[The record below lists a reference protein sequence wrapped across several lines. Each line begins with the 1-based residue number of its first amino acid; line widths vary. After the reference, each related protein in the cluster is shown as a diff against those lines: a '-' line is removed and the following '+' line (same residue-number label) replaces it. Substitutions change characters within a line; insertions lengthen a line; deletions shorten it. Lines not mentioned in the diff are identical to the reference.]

1 MSNETQASI
10 LSLRTKPIIIGIDME
25 KLYLVDGT
33 FELFRAYHSSEGKIV
48 DGQEVGAS
56 IGFCRNVANLILR
69 ENAKHIAIA
78 FDQVI
83 ESFRNELFAGY
94 KTGEG
99 MPEELWTQF
108 PIVEKA
114 SELMGMVVWPM
125 REFEA
130 DDALATAS
138 RLYQKDFEII
148 ICSPDK
154 DLYQCVND
162 RVHLLDRIRSKSIGI
177 EEVDEKFGIKPTS
190 IPDLLALVGDKA
202 DGIPGIPKWGLKSS
216 GIILKEFEH
225 IENIP
230 QSQNEWPK
238 LRGRD
243 GLFKSFMENI
253 EELRLYK
260 TLATLRFDVPLKEK
274 AADLRWHSVS
284 KDFEA
289 FSTSVLANTRTFE
302 ALSKLSQ

>member
-1 MSNETQASI
+1 METLHI
-10 LSLRTKPIIIGIDME
+10 
-25 KLYLVDGT
+25 VDGT
-33 FELFRAYHSSEGKIV
+33 FELFRAYHSSESKLV
-48 DGQEVGAS
+48 NNQEVGAS

-69 ENAKHIAIA
+69 ENATHIAIA

-83 ESFRNELFAGY
+83 ESFRNKLFAGY

-99 MPEELWTQF
+99 MPQELWTQF

-114 SELMGMVVWPM
+114 SELMGIVIWPM

-138 RLYQKDFEII
+138 RLYQENFNII

-154 DLYQCVND
+154 DLYQCVNE

-177 EEVDEKFGIKPTS
+177 EEVDEKFGIKPQS

-225 IENIP
+225 IEAIP
-230 QSQNEWPK
+230 KSQENWPK
-238 LRGRD
+238 IRGRD
-243 GLFKSFMENI
+243 GLFKSFI
-253 EELRLYK
+253 EHFDELDLYK
-260 TLATLRFDVPLKEK
+260 TLATLRFDVPLIEKPQDLKWLSVNKE
-274 AADLRWHSVS
+274 
-284 KDFEA
+284 FES
-289 FSTSVLANTRTFE
+289 FSSEVFANARTYE
-302 ALSKLSQ
+302 ALAKLSNN